1 MSTHRFTEQGQSRPS
16 GGAPMARQWPQAAGD
31 ARRRAGKTGKVAAAC
46 ALVTVAGVVA
56 GCSSSATGP
65 PRALPVRSHISAA
78 DAPAAFRV
86 FVSRGHGYT
95 ATLPGGWS
103 AQAAQPWR
111 LPGSQAHEN
120 GGVDVF
126 YVRPYAVAWGF
137 TAPAQAS
144 LATYATATTR
154 AAAQLSCPAVPQVNQ
169 PITIGGAPALLI
181 GMSCPSPGGVLML
194 TAVTTQKQKTLVF
207 EFEDT
212 SGIASTAQVDRVAF
226 REFLAGIRFER

>member
-1 MSTHRFTEQGQSRPS
+1 
-16 GGAPMARQWPQAAGD
+16 MARGWPQAAGD
-31 ARRRAGKTGKVAAAC
+31 AHRRARKTGKVAAAC
-46 ALVTVAGVVA
+46 ALVTVAG
-56 GCSSSATGP
+56 CSSSATGP
-65 PRALPVRSHISAA
+65 PRALPARSHVSVA
-78 DAPAAFRV
+78 DVPAAARV

-95 ATLPGGWS
+95 ATLPAGWS

-111 LPGSQAHEN
+111 LPGSQADEK

-137 TAPAQAS
+137 AAPAQAS
-144 LATYATATTR
+144 LVTYATATTR
-154 AAAQLSCPAVPQVNQ
+154 AAAQLSCPAVPPINQ

-207 EFEDT
+207 EFEDV
-212 SGIASTAQVDRVAF
+212 SGIASAAQVDRAAF